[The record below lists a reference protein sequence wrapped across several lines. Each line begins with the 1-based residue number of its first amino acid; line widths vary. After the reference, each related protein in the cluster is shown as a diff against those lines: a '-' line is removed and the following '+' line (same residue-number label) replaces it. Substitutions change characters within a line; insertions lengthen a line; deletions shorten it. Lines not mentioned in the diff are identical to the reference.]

1 MLKDDDD
8 VRVFVAEGC
17 RLPKNPKT
25 IEAARKIGEYLGKK
39 QYVYL
44 QGCSEYG
51 LMGVTYNEFIK
62 YNKKVKLVDLS
73 VVYFDSYRDGMVG
86 ERLPNQCLNTRLKTF
101 ADNTDII
108 VVLPGANGTVHEF
121 VTFLEI
127 NRQYPHAYEIVL
139 VNIDGYY
146 DKLLEFYKV
155 QEEEGLCTPGE
166 FNDLV
171 NVVDNV
177 DDALELIHS
186 YRRRPAV
193 NRFIP
198 AYLRE
203 KDKASYNSGNK

>member
-1 MLKDDDD
+1 MVKDDVD

-17 RLPKNPKT
+17 KLPKNPKT

-73 VVYFDSYRDGMVG
+73 VVYFDSYREDMIG
-86 ERLPNQCLNTRLKTF
+86 ERLESQCLNTRLKTF

-108 VVLPGANGTVHEF
+108 VVLPGANGTLHEF

-127 NRQYPHAYEIVL
+127 SRQYPHAYEIVL

-155 QEEEGLCTPGE
+155 QEEEGLCKPGE
-166 FNDLV
+166 FEDLV
-171 NVVDNV
+171 NVVTSV
-177 DDALELIHS
+177 DETIEIIRN
-186 YRRRPAV
+186 YKRRPAV

-198 AYLRE
+198 AYMVE
-203 KDKASYNSGNK
+203 KKKN